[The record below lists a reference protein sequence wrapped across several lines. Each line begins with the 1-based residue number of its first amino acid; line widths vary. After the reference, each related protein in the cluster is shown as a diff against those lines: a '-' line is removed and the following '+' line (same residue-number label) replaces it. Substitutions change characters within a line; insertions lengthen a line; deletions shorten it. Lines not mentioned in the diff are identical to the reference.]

1 MKFYITIPKIF
12 DFFGDVSHAI
22 SGPAK
27 PKVRD
32 YIFAKFLANE
42 DLDAFWKKCD
52 MGEKK
57 GCYVFVNGST
67 PVYVGMTN
75 VSFRQEIF
83 MPHKRVLLN
92 KLLNTASKRKL
103 QVYFI
108 TTEERGRFDE
118 IIGEIEAYLIIQAKR
133 ANEKLL
139 NEKNTAPKWSIPG
152 IYGETKIG
160 KPSMAARMLK
170 KNLKL

>member
-1 MKFYITIPKIF
+1 MSVSFDVHGPYEVPFDKISVKNRKSQYF
-12 DFFGDVSHAI
+12 QV
-22 SGPAK
+22 PC
-27 PKVRD
+27 
-32 YIFAKFLANE
+32 NE

-118 IIGEIEAYLIIQAKR
+118 IIGDIESYLIIQAKR

-139 NEKNTAPKWSIPG
+139 NEKNTTPKWSIPG

-170 KNLKL
+170 KSLKL

>member
-1 MKFYITIPKIF
+1 MSVFFDVHGPYKVPVDGDSVKNGKSQYFQVSSKENLEKFWDGCEK
-12 DFFGDVSHAI
+12 GD
-22 SGPAK
+22 
-27 PKVRD
+27 
-32 YIFAKFLANE
+32 E
-42 DLDAFWKKCD
+42 
-52 MGEKK
+52 K

-67 PVYVGMTN
+67 PVYVGKTN
-75 VSFRQEIF
+75 ASFRQEIF
-83 MPHKRVLLN
+83 ASHKRVLLN

-139 NEKNTAPKWSIPG
+139 NEKNTIPKWSIPG

-170 KNLKL
+170 KSLKL